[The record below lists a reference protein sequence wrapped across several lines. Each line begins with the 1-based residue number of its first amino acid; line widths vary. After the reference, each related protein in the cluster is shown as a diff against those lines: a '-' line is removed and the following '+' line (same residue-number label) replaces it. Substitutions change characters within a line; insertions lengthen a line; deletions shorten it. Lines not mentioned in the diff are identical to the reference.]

1 MPDIDYTLLAQFM
14 MLFLTIKRK
23 NTHRFD
29 KSILY
34 KAHQTLDCVRKYSK
48 DKFEKVQ
55 KFREFRLLI
64 LKIYNS
70 DMEELFSEAKT
81 MGVSRDRYIEAI
93 DDIIDNHS

>member
-1 MPDIDYTLLAQFM
+1 MPDIDYSLLAQFM

-23 NTHRFD
+23 NTHKFD

-48 DKFEKVQ
+48 DKFKKVQ

-64 LKIYNS
+64 LKICNS
-70 DMEELFSEAKT
+70 DVQELFLEAKT
-81 MGVSRDRYIEAI
+81 MGVSRDRYVEAI
-93 DDIIDNHS
+93 EDLIDIHS